1 MRREPVPLF
10 VKKLAKKENEKDTF
24 DKSNTV
30 FKDWIAIKDSDLDKM
45 IEHDTKFWNIP
56 RFVKDPAV
64 VSIRPKPPNNSV
76 FVFIQQLKEVYN
88 VLRKYLR
95 KLFYIM
101 ITVASQSNFP
111 AITWLDFSKFTEL
124 CQISD
129 NKNIQQKDVDRFFLA
144 SLGGSKDGKY
154 RY

>member
-64 VSIRPKPPNNSV
+64 
-76 FVFIQQLKEVYN
+76 LKEVYN